1 MSKSTA
7 NTLLQHLVA
16 ELTKLWR
23 EEKSEIQTAEQAYE
37 VCAEI
42 VREAEVGYENTRRAN

>member
-23 EEKSEIQTAEQAYE
+23 GEVSEIRTAEQAYE
-37 VCAEI
+37 ICAEI
-42 VREAEVGYENTRRAN
+42 VEEAEKNEQV

>member
-23 EEKSEIQTAEQAYE
+23 GEKSEIKTAEQAYE
-37 VCAEI
+37 ICAEI
-42 VREAEVGYENTRRAN
+42 VKEAEEQK